1 MQSIAPGPRVFL
13 GPFFGNEDGGNEMKH
28 LGIGTQL
35 ISGKVIEISATAVT
49 VKDGK
54 KVRKIPHMQAIA
66 QAAAVK
72 EKKNASVGS

>member
-1 MQSIAPGPRVFL
+1 MGQPLSKQK
-13 GPFFGNEDGGNEMKH
+13 NEGGNNVKH

-54 KVRKIPHMQAIA
+54 KVRKIPHVQALA
-66 QAAAVK
+66 QAHTLK
-72 EKKNASVGS
+72 EKHAKVGS